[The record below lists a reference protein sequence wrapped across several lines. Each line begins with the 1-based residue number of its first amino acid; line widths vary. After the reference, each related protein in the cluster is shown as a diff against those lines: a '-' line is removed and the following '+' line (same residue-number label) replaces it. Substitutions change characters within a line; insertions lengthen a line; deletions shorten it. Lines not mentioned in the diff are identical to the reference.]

1 MIRPVDVRTTDPSF
15 LTCTRGFFFSGL
27 PSITS
32 VTASPHVAVEDSS
45 DILHV
50 DVENEAELESV
61 DWYYN
66 GKIIDV
72 EDNHFTFPGV
82 VFVYFVLTAKTS
94 LLIKIKYSNK
104 KGIST

>member
-1 MIRPVDVRTTDPSF
+1 M
-15 LTCTRGFFFSGL
+15 
-27 PSITS
+27 
-32 VTASPHVAVEDSS
+32 TASPHVAVEDSS

-82 VFVYFVLTAKTS
+82 VFVYFVLIGTLSGKTAKTS

-104 KGIST
+104 KVFLLNK